1 MTGKS
6 HIACN
11 VSVAVTAGSAL
22 RIIEKKY
29 NLICADRIVSF
40 IQGTVYPFL
49 TGHRAM
55 PMVFWWILAGL
66 LFLLGSIF
74 PDCDTKSSLIGRVI
88 HLPLEHRTWTHSV
101 WFLIPCAVLMWYF
114 PIGFYLFA
122 GYFLHLL
129 FDSMSYGGVCWF
141 YPLSK
146 YRTYS
151 SGAKVKTKHWCKL
164 YRTGQTSEAV
174 VDVVVM
180 STATILFAYCLIH
193 GIYV

>member
-11 VSVAVTAGSAL
+11 VSVAITTGSIL
-22 RIIEKKY
+22 RITEKKY
-29 NLICADRIVSF
+29 NLIGADRIVPF

-49 TGHRAM
+49 TGRRVM
-55 PMVFWWILAGL
+55 PAFLWWMLAGF
-66 LFLLGSIF
+66 LFLLGSVL
-74 PDCDTKSSLIGRVI
+74 PDCDTKSSLVGRVV
-88 HLPLEHRTWTHSV
+88 HLPIEHRTWTHSV
-101 WFLIPCAVLMWYF
+101 WFLIPCAIFTWYF
-114 PIGFYLFA
+114 PVGFYLLA

-151 SGAKVKTKHWCKL
+151 GGAKVKSKHWCKL
-164 YRTGQTSEAV
+164 YRTGQMSEAV
-174 VDVVVM
+174 VDVVVIAVV
-180 STATILFAYCLIH
+180 TVILAYCLINQ
-193 GIYV
+193 IYV